1 MIQRHEPTVF
11 CFFFYS
17 LGFSTDYSGNTNM
30 SDAFILFVN
39 VTNSCKNEGVVRLE
53 LPVTGQMDSR

>member
-1 MIQRHEPTVF
+1 MSLL
-11 CFFFYS
+11 FFFYN

-30 SDAFILFVN
+30 SAAFILFVN
-39 VTNSCKNEGVVRLE
+39 VTNSCKSEGVVRLE

>member
-1 MIQRHEPTVF
+1 MSLL
-11 CFFFYS
+11 FFFYN

-30 SDAFILFVN
+30 SDAFILFEN
-39 VTNSCKNEGVVRLE
+39 VTNSCKSEGVVRLE